1 MLHKFCN
8 WENLSNALTAAWAFP
23 EAIKLEFI
31 LLLEKGQYHLLAALM
46 KCHKIRGKTMLWS
59 HKKVVG
65 SGLLEMLWEGLL
77 CLKSGQRGSEAS
89 WCGHEWAIQVSWP
102 FLSLQ
107 PWSRAVEMTWEECD
121 DMRSTVYVCGLPLR
135 LPTLR
140 TWPTASLL
148 SGFAFVKPRLINL
161 FRGSPPS
168 TIFCRGDQEENGDLH
183 FFK

>member
-46 KCHKIRGKTMLWS
+46 KCHKIRGKTVLWS

-65 SGLLEMLWEGLL
+65 SGLLEVLWEGLL
-77 CLKSGQRGSEAS
+77 CLKRGQRGSKAS
-89 WCGHEWAIQVSWP
+89 WCGHEWAVQVSCRSWACSQGP
-102 FLSLQ
+102 GQWRWHEKS
-107 PWSRAVEMTWEECD
+107 VMTWGAQ
-121 DMRSTVYVCGLPLR
+121 SVCGLPLR
-135 LPTLR
+135 LRTLR

-148 SGFAFVKPRLINL
+148 SGFAFVKPRLINH
-161 FRGSPPS
+161 FWGSAPPS
-168 TIFCRGDQEENGDLH
+168 IFCRGDQEENGDLH
-183 FFK
+183 FFG